1 MYDADGVETED
12 KTLAV
17 SSTYEIVCLKLLNTP
32 SIISATV
39 VKTTT
44 AASITV
50 ETPDQV
56 QLSSPPLNG
65 KWRIKCIIDDEGN
78 FQYTEDMRL
87 DWGAWQIEA
96 RIQQDCI
103 GFENK
108 VKVERLHGNY
118 WQNGIEFLIKFP
130 GVNSDVGQFEAVS
143 SVDDPITG

>member
-12 KTLAV
+12 KALAV
-17 SSTYEIVCLKLLNTP
+17 SSTYEIICLKLLNTP

-65 KWRIKCIIDDEGN
+65 KWRIKCIIDDAGN
-78 FQYTEDMRL
+78 FQYTENMWL
-87 DWGAWQIEA
+87 DYGADSVEN
-96 RIQQDCI
+96 RITKDCY

-108 VKVERLHGNY
+108 VKVEKLHET
-118 WQNGIEFLIKFP
+118 WQNGLKFLLKFT